1 MPSTKS
7 LSVQTFGTC
16 ADFFLLSVLK
26 NMQAFV
32 GSYIP
37 VPNSSSQRGETTKRR
52 TRRRPV
58 DEYGCHLQSVFLG
71 QGLER
76 NQVSIALGVS
86 FSAATIRD
94 GASIVCA
101 KRNNEGNEQD
111 RDNTNER
118 GRRWWFFGKQS
129 QPEFEGKDETKPF
142 SNAAVDTRP
151 QTSIEETS
159 DYEKEKI
166 ATAEK
171 VRLLEEEEKERE
183 KGFFGFLVK
192 AVESRKVSE
201 RRKKLDSEA
210 VKEAEEDSL
219 VFNVQEPKDEL
230 EKEQKVKAEVK
241 YNTKNEDIWT
251 QFLNVIVPNRKKE
264 NETNSKEIK
273 DASVPP
279 VQPLVV
285 EKEPA
290 EDSKGTNLLERLGG
304 LRELYIP
311 PSKST
316 EAKTVLKKTDES
328 AKEEK
333 VNLVAKFL
341 SWFGQKSDKE
351 DTKIKGEKKL
361 KPSEQQTLMEN
372 ANEVLENEKGKK
384 TAVLVKPKVEPK
396 VDEEKPQSPKI
407 TVAEKDEKSSNGV
420 PQSEKKSKHTEK
432 TSDKSKK
439 LVPANAP
446 VEVSSVPQKDVA
458 TIRLIFGSET
468 FFATETVAHP
478 GGLIFRG
485 NLRGEPK
492 ATLAKL
498 EKRLRDR
505 LGDKYTL
512 CLAEGDDDLRPVVV
526 IVPTARDKR
535 PSSSRQRIMALVIGL
550 ITLTTC
556 FARGGYA
563 NLHSGVIRNAYGLPV
578 NPSFIDELF
587 LAAPISVMAISIALV
602 VLVSQL
608 VQRIVAARRKTRLA
622 LPYLI
627 PSYQL
632 GSFGA
637 VVQLASPTPSRAAL
651 FDIAFSGALT
661 LLVVSLLLLIL
672 GLQLSTS
679 FPSVIPVSMS
689 MVSSSLL
696 IGGLTTFVPSGNI
709 LVDYGKSWIGLHPLA
724 VIGANCLTIA
734 ALNLLPIRQLDG
746 GRIVFAIYGRKTAVL
761 ASRVTIFFLL
771 LASAKVPYYFVFLA
785 AITFG
790 PWSMDRPAKNE
801 LTEPDGVR
809 AILGYLLLL
818 VMVAILLP
826 HPASKFFGTA

>member
-1 MPSTKS
+1 MLTSSPGSEE
-7 LSVQTFGTC
+7 
-16 ADFFLLSVLK
+16 
-26 NMQAFV
+26 MQAFV

-37 VPNSSSQRGETTKRR
+37 VPNASSRPGGTRR
-52 TRRRPV
+52 RARRRPV
-58 DEYGCHLQSVFLG
+58 DENEWHRQSVFLG
-71 QGLER
+71 QGLAGK
-76 NQVSIALGVS
+76 NVAVAQGVS
-86 FSAATIRD
+86 FTSPIIRD
-94 GASIVCA
+94 GAVIVLCA
-101 KRNNEGNEQD
+101 KRDNEGNEQD
-111 RDNTNER
+111 RDNTYER
-118 GRRWWFFGKQS
+118 GRRWWFFGKQTK
-129 QPEFEGKDETKPF
+129 PEPERDEEGKQF
-142 SNAAVDTRP
+142 SKAVVDTRP
-151 QTSIEETS
+151 QPLMEETT
-159 DYEKEKI
+159 EKEKEK
-166 ATAEK
+166 TAVAEN
-171 VRLLEEEEKERE
+171 VRLLEKDDKERD
-183 KGFFGFLVK
+183 KGFLGFLVK

-201 RRKKLDSEA
+201 RRKKTDSEA
-210 VKEAEEDSL
+210 AKEAEEDSL
-219 VFNVQEPKDEL
+219 VFNFQESNDVPKKE
-230 EKEQKVKAEVK
+230 EKVRQEVK
-241 YNTKNEDIWT
+241 SDVKNEDVWT

-264 NETNSKEIK
+264 IETNSKETK
-273 DASVPP
+273 DLPP
-279 VQPLVV
+279 SIEPLTV
-285 EKEPA
+285 EKKSVE
-290 EDSKGTNLLERLGG
+290 ESKNASLLERLGS
-304 LRELYIP
+304 LRELYVP
-311 PSKST
+311 PSKPTESKTILKST
-316 EAKTVLKKTDES
+316 KES
-328 AKEEK
+328 EEEEK
-333 VNLVAKFL
+333 VNLVAKFFP
-341 SWFGQKSDKE
+341 WFGQKSE
-351 DTKIKGEKKL
+351 DEKVPKTETEKKRE
-361 KPSEQQTLMEN
+361 PSAQKSLMGSTIDVTE
-372 ANEVLENEKGKK
+372 EKEGNK
-384 TAVLVKPKVEPK
+384 TAVLVKPKVEAK
-396 VDEEKPQSPKI
+396 AVEETTAYEDGEKPKL
-407 TVAEKDEKSSNGV
+407 TVTNKDQKSSNGV
-420 PQSEKKSKHTEK
+420 VSSEKKSNRNDK
-432 TSDKSKK
+432 TGDKSKK
-439 LVPANAP
+439 LVAASAP

-498 EKRLRDR
+498 EKRLHDR

-535 PSSSRQRIMALVIGL
+535 PSSSRQRIMALVIAL

-563 NLHSGVIRNAYGLPV
+563 NLHSGVIRNAYGLPA
-578 NPSFIDELF
+578 NPSFVDELF
-587 LAAPISVMAISIALV
+587 LAAPVSAMAISIALV
-602 VLVSQL
+602 VIISQL

-661 LLVVSLLLLIL
+661 LLLVSLLLLVL

-709 LVDYGKSWIGLHPLA
+709 LVDYGKAWIGLHPLA

-790 PWSMDRPAKNE
+790 PWSLDRPAKNE

-818 VMVAILLP
+818 AMVAILLP